1 MANANSIETALDR
14 LNDAVLGIVCLV
26 QIISRTEAPMR
37 EPEASFVWLLSHVA
51 EPLNEAFGEL
61 EVLLREKI
69 SAAEVVN
76 G

>member
-1 MANANSIETALDR
+1 MATANSIETALDR
-14 LNDAVLGIVCLV
+14 LNDAVLGIACLV
-26 QIISRTEAPMR
+26 QIISRTAAPMQ

-51 EPLNEAFGEL
+51 DPLNEAFGDL

-69 SAAEVVN
+69 SASGVAN